1 MKIKHIIIAYSSII
15 AFASCNYLDY
25 DETNGLNTREDIYR
39 YFDKTK
45 QMLTHVYTFMPQDF
59 GVIGGAMRDCASDD
73 AEFGATGGNI
83 QDMTN
88 GNWSAI
94 KTRDDSWTLY
104 KGIRAANEFL
114 QSLEDVDLSRYEYN
128 TNYENWM
135 KQLGYF
141 PYEARVLRAHY
152 FFELARR

>member
-59 GVIGGAMRDCASDD
+59 GVIGGAMPNSEQR
-73 AEFGATGGNI
+73 EATYRI
-83 QDMTN
+83 
-88 GNWSAI
+88 
-94 KTRDDSWTLY
+94 
-104 KGIRAANEFL
+104 
-114 QSLEDVDLSRYEYN
+114 
-128 TNYENWM
+128 
-135 KQLGYF
+135 
-141 PYEARVLRAHY
+141 
-152 FFELARR
+152 

>member
-39 YFDKTK
+39 YFDKTN

-94 KTRDDSWTLY
+94 KPAMTA
-104 KGIRAANEFL
+104 G
-114 QSLEDVDLSRYEYN
+114 
-128 TNYENWM
+128 
-135 KQLGYF
+135 
-141 PYEARVLRAHY
+141 HY
-152 FFELARR
+152 IKASAQPMNSFNHWKT

>member
-73 AEFGATGGNI
+73 AEFGATGA
-83 QDMTN
+83 MTA
-88 GNWSAI
+88 GHYIKASAQPMNSFNHW
-94 KTRDDSWTLY
+94 KT
-104 KGIRAANEFL
+104 
-114 QSLEDVDLSRYEYN
+114 
-128 TNYENWM
+128 
-135 KQLGYF
+135 
-141 PYEARVLRAHY
+141 
-152 FFELARR
+152 

>member
-83 QDMTN
+83 QDMTMKVH
-88 GNWSAI
+88 AI
-94 KTRDDSWTLY
+94 
-104 KGIRAANEFL
+104 
-114 QSLEDVDLSRYEYN
+114 SR
-128 TNYENWM
+128 TSCH
-135 KQLGYF
+135 KH
-141 PYEARVLRAHY
+141 RLRQCPSR
-152 FFELARR
+152 F

>member
-1 MKIKHIIIAYSSII
+1 
-15 AFASCNYLDY
+15 
-25 DETNGLNTREDIYR
+25 
-39 YFDKTK
+39 
-45 QMLTHVYTFMPQDF
+45 MLTHVYTFMPQDF

-73 AEFGATGGNI
+73 AEFGATGGNR

-104 KGIRAANEFL
+104 KGIRAANELL

-141 PYEARVLRAHY
+141 PFEARVLRAHY
-152 FFELARR
+152 FFELARRYGDIAMPLKTLTTEEANAIG